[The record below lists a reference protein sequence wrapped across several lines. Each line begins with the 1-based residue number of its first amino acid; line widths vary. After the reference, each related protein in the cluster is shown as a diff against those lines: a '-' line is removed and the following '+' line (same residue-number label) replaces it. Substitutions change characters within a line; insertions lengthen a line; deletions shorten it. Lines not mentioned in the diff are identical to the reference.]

1 MVNVISIIYS
11 SKVLS
16 ISFLVFRPTFV
27 YTFQALSE
35 EDRDLWL
42 DAMDGKEPM
51 FVHPPRPSDAN
62 QTYLDEAGF
71 NFIAKCFQVLE
82 NRGTG

>member
-1 MVNVISIIYS
+1 MDIFS
-11 SKVLS
+11 
-16 ISFLVFRPTFV
+16 RPGSV

-71 NFIAKCFQVLE
+71 NFIAKSFQVLE
-82 NRGTG
+82 NRGTIKLNGGSGLRTL

>member
-1 MVNVISIIYS
+1 M
-11 SKVLS
+11 
-16 ISFLVFRPTFV
+16 

-42 DAMDGKEPM
+42 NAMDGKEPM
-51 FVHPPRPSDAN
+51 FVHPPKPSDAN
-62 QTYLDEAGF
+62 ETYLDEAGF

-82 NRGTG
+82 NRGRLIPGNYLFRPSASSAMPRLGYNR

>member
-1 MVNVISIIYS
+1 
-11 SKVLS
+11 
-16 ISFLVFRPTFV
+16 V

-62 QTYLDEAGF
+62 QTFLDEAGF
-71 NFIAKCFQVLE
+71 NFVAKCFQVLE
-82 NRGTG
+82 NRSTRTKKSSLKNKYFLFYFGRTW

>member
-1 MVNVISIIYS
+1 
-11 SKVLS
+11 
-16 ISFLVFRPTFV
+16 VF
-27 YTFQALSE
+27 TFQALSE

-82 NRGTG
+82 NRGTKPFQADYRVPYTSHFSIINIILFY

>member
-1 MVNVISIIYS
+1 
-11 SKVLS
+11 
-16 ISFLVFRPTFV
+16 
-27 YTFQALSE
+27 LSE

-51 FVHPPRPSDAN
+51 YVHPPRPSDAN

-82 NRGTG
+82 NRGRCH

>member
-1 MVNVISIIYS
+1 
-11 SKVLS
+11 
-16 ISFLVFRPTFV
+16 VF
-27 YTFQALSE
+27 TFQALSE

-82 NRGTG
+82 NRGTKQFQADNRVPYTSHFSIIKIILFY